1 MPIYALGTLTPQL
14 DPQSWVAPN
23 AVIIGQVILEKNA
36 SVWWNVTIHGD
47 RDLITIGENSNVQD
61 GAVLHTDAGV
71 RLTVGRYV
79 TIAHS
84 VTLHGCTI
92 GDGSLIGI
100 GATLLNNVVIG
111 KNSMVGAGT
120 LVPPGKVFPERSLI
134 LGSPG
139 KLVRE
144 LSDEEV
150 ARLPGSAGRYV
161 MNAQRYAK
169 ELREI

>member
-1 MPIYALGTLTPQL
+1 MTIYALGELTPQL

-23 AVIIGQVILEKNA
+23 AVVIGQVILAKNA
-36 SVWWNVTIHGD
+36 SIWWHVTVRGD

-61 GAVLHTDAGV
+61 GSVLHTDAGV
-71 RLTVGRYV
+71 RLSIGRDV

-92 GDGSLIGI
+92 EDGCLIGI
-100 GATLLNNVVIG
+100 GATVLNNAVIG
-111 KNSMVGAGT
+111 KNSLVGAGT
-120 LVPPGKVFPERSLI
+120 LVPPGKVFPARSLI
-134 LGSPG
+134 LGAPA

-144 LSDEEV
+144 LTDEEV

-161 MNAQRYAK
+161 KNAQRYK
-169 ELREI
+169 NELREL